1 MAGHVYDIEELF
13 AFGIADG
20 GFAGLSRGAGIDNP
34 NKRVEEGFAGRG
46 K

>member
-1 MAGHVYDIEELF
+1 MADHVYDIEELF

-20 GFAGLSRGAGIDNP
+20 GFAGFSWGAGIETP